1 VRKLRVRRRQNH
13 TGKTVT
19 LNTTH

>member
-1 VRKLRVRRRQNH
+1 VRKLRVRRRQNR